1 MDDTHM
7 SRNFGP
13 ISDSMSLITRKT
25 KNEEEDWPTEGHGYV
40 CFNPDWQAGRSSQFI
55 LYSLELDRTAVEKSF
70 VFLIL
75 FFYYRN
81 VLLVLIYNKK
91 N

>member
-1 MDDTHM
+1 M

-55 LYSLELDRTAVEKSF
+55 LYSLELDRTAVGK
-70 VFLIL
+70 VFFFIL
-75 FFYYRN
+75 FLYYRN
-81 VLLVLIYNKK
+81 LLLVLIYNRK